1 MLSVECGVAQLE
13 KKDRDQN
20 ALSEFS
26 NKGLSQGVPRYQFV
40 DNWLM
45 FKYKQQVSTLSMY

>member
-26 NKGLSQGVPRYQFV
+26 NKGLSQGVPR
-40 DNWLM
+40 
-45 FKYKQQVSTLSMY
+45 